1 VKVGLVEDVAVTL
14 TALLHVGAVIPSHA
28 SERANT
34 LASTASSRLRV
45 FIITSNEKGDP
56 KRYLLRR
63 SNSRV
68 RSTGTLDP
76 GGGG

>member
-45 FIITSNEKGDP
+45 FIITSNENGLP
-56 KRYLLRR
+56 
-63 SNSRV
+63 
-68 RSTGTLDP
+68 
-76 GGGG
+76 